1 MGRTHQIGSQTV
13 MRFRVMRCKTAELA
27 HRNPRIPTGEE
38 QNDSRLQECQ
48 CFSHGHSKP
57 KTISHANKRNGEESM
72 PPKRSRKT
80 SKRTVVEPNKGDR
93 GDNKCGGSV
102 VERIVRKL
110 TGGLVARTPDN
121 QTSRSNYPKMLEP
134 DYCKARL
141 LEIGV
146 GRRFWQSSLSPENA
160 RTFYVRVIQPLRRLQ
175 RRGVVET
182 LQEITATD
190 DRTPIAVEI
199 IGQVDL
205 TKVSKQQ

>member
-1 MGRTHQIGSQTV
+1 
-13 MRFRVMRCKTAELA
+13 MRIKET
-27 HRNPRIPTGEE
+27 
-38 QNDSRLQECQ
+38 
-48 CFSHGHSKP
+48 
-57 KTISHANKRNGEESM
+57 GEESM
-72 PPKRSRKT
+72 PPKGSRKT
-80 SKRTVVEPNKGDR
+80 SKRTVAEPNKGDR

-121 QTSRSNYPKMLEP
+121 QTWPSNYPKVLEP

-146 GRRFWQSSLSPENA
+146 GRRFWQSNPSPENA
-160 RTFYVRVIQPLRRLQ
+160 HTFYERVVQPLRQLQ

-205 TKVSKQQ
+205 TKVSKTVGAP